1 MSVDF
6 VDSNI
11 FIYLLDETNPRK
23 RDTARQVVR
32 TALAEGSA
40 CISHQV
46 IQETLQVMTGKLKVP
61 VTFEDARR
69 FLEET
74 LVPLWRVMPSTKLY
88 QRSLEVQQRYRY
100 GFYDSL
106 IIAAALEG
114 GCRRL
119 LSEDF
124 QHGHQIEG
132 LRIEDPFREL

>member
-23 RDTARQVVR
+23 RDTARQLVR
-32 TALAEGSA
+32 TALEEGSA

-74 LVPLWRVMPSTKLY
+74 LVPLWSVMPSAKLY

-124 QHGHQIEG
+124 QHGQQIEG
-132 LRIEDPFREL
+132 LRIEDPFR

>member
-124 QHGHQIEG
+124 QHGQQIEG

>member
-124 QHGHQIEG
+124 QHGQQIEG
-132 LRIEDPFREL
+132 LRIEDPFR